1 MSDEQYKTLGQQ
13 EIEEIQHITEQ
24 LSEENAGNIVMP
36 GQSGNIDTTNTL
48 ATRNVEE
55 DLMSDN
61 IGNVLIDKEDGTEAP
76 SYLLDF
82 RNEPITK
89 VLADMLK
96 GQIAEHKGTVD
107 RRGNVYDRAVYLW
120 WKNTAGTEV
129 LTRLGYGNEYQLYYV
144 LETVIQDLYSETVKV
159 YKNTS
164 DNPSYKEATLLDVS
178 STILYI

>member
-61 IGNVLIDKEDGTEAP
+61 IGNVLNLERHA
-76 SYLLDF
+76 Y
-82 RNEPITK
+82 
-89 VLADMLK
+89 
-96 GQIAEHKGTVD
+96 
-107 RRGNVYDRAVYLW
+107 
-120 WKNTAGTEV
+120 TAQYRSME
-129 LTRLGYGNEYQLYYV
+129 RL
-144 LETVIQDLYSETVKV
+144 I
-159 YKNTS
+159 
-164 DNPSYKEATLLDVS
+164 
-178 STILYI
+178 